1 MTSSTPIDMNIVI
14 FGAPGSGKGT
24 QSERLIERYGLQHIS
39 TGELLRDH
47 ISRGTHLGKVADMY
61 ISNGLLIPDELMLE
75 VLSDLFKEHPE
86 HIEKGVIFDGFP
98 RTIPQAEAL
107 TKMLAEYGTD
117 IHAVVGLDVDEDEL
131 VRRMLERGKAS
142 GRADDNIDTIR
153 KRLDVY
159 HRQTAPLRN
168 YYSELG
174 RFHAIDGN
182 GEVDRIFDDI
192 TAVLELHKNK
202 K

>member
-1 MTSSTPIDMNIVI
+1 MNIVI

-24 QSERLIERYGLQHIS
+24 QSERLIERYGLHHIS

-47 ISRGTHLGKVADMY
+47 IARGTHLGKVADMY

-86 HIEKGVIFDGFP
+86 HMENGVIFDGFP

-117 IHAVVGLDVDEDEL
+117 VHAVVGLDVDEEEL

-142 GRADDNIDTIR
+142 GRADDNIATIR

-159 HRQTAPLRN
+159 HRQTAPLRK
-168 YYSELG
+168 YYSDLG
-174 RFHAIDGN
+174 RFHSIDGN
-182 GEVDRIFDDI
+182 GDVDRIFDDI